1 MITLDT
7 IHVLVVEDE
16 RSAFQL
22 VKDMLSTVSNQQY
35 ELDWASTYVEG
46 IDKLKTAQHDV
57 YIFDYDLGHKTSLD
71 MLREVYPDHV
81 PIPIVMLTGRG
92 SFEID
97 VTAMQLGI
105 SEFLEKMQVSP
116 AILERAI
123 RYAIQ
128 RKQTETELQQL
139 YRQVSHLERIK
150 SDMIAITAHD
160 LGSPLSGI
168 IGYANLL
175 EADKDKLSESQ
186 VGYIQ
191 QIKDTAYKVRQMTND
206 LLSVEKV
213 EQASDTAMRAID
225 LGRMVSDLVE
235 EYRPKAE
242 KKSQRLK
249 ELLVRQPTPILSYPA
264 QLNHA
269 IANLIGNAIKYTPD
283 NGTITVRVTKEDT
296 HARFEAEDTGYGIPE
311 LQQKRIFQPFFRAT
325 SKATQHIDGNG
336 LGLHLVRNII
346 IRHNGDIYFISSEGE
361 GSTFGFTIPLYERP
375 DS

>member
-1 MITLDT
+1 MSSSWKTNNP
-7 IHVLVVEDE
+7 
-16 RSAFQL
+16 AFQL
-22 VKDMLSTVSNQQY
+22 VKDMLSTISNQQY
-35 ELDWASTYVEG
+35 ELDWASTYEEGVE
-46 IDKLKTAQHDV
+46 KVKANQHDV
-57 YIFDYDLGHKTSLD
+57 YIFDYDLGHKNSLD

-128 RKQTETELQQL
+128 RKQIETELQQL

-168 IGYANLL
+168 IGFANML
-175 EADKDKLSESQ
+175 ETDSSKLTDSQ
-186 VGYIQ
+186 RGYLQ
-191 QIKDTAYKVRQMTND
+191 QIKDSAYKMRQMTND

-213 EQASDTAMRAID
+213 EQASDSTMRAVN
-225 LGRMVSDLVE
+225 LGQIVSNLVE

-242 KKSQRLK
+242 KKSQQLTATITD
-249 ELLVRQPTPILSYPA
+249 QPTPILSYSA

-269 IANLIGNAIKYTPD
+269 IANLVGNAIKYTPD
-283 NGTITVRVTKEDT
+283 NGTITVHVTKEDT
-296 HARFEAEDTGYGIPE
+296 QARFEVKDTGYGIPE
-311 LQQKRIFQPFFRAT
+311 LQQKRIFQPFFRAKSQANPT
-325 SKATQHIDGNG
+325 HRRQRLRSP
-336 LGLHLVRNII
+336 
-346 IRHNGDIYFISSEGE
+346 S
-361 GSTFGFTIPLYERP
+361 RP
-375 DS
+375 